1 MSIGIHIPEYT
12 EDCELV
18 ASESLASDPAFWLA
32 HVLLT
37 MGDPGEPAEP
47 YGVDASAYDAMVDR
61 LGDPEQPW
69 PVLRVRFDG
78 GHTVHAVYANWEDQ
92 NNVEFFVRH
101 PAWGRLGHLG
111 QCGAD
116 EAGPGL
122 SWTELLTLATST
134 QEGGEGLTDPSERL
148 LLLLPMLGDADMPGE
163 AYDTVARALSHC
175 GIRAEAAGGLAAMLL
190 GEQDLAG
197 RPRWTSA
204 GDNPIAVCPSPYSP
218 RRVPLA
224 LGITPDQSQAL
235 ATALGSR
242 VHEVADYPASV
253 AGRPV
258 SDP

>member
-1 MSIGIHIPEYT
+1 MSIGIHVPEYM

-47 YGVDASAYDAMVDR
+47 YGVDASAYDEMVDR

-122 SWTELLTLATST
+122 SWTELRMLATST
-134 QEGGEGLTDPSERL
+134 QQGGEGGEGLTDPSERL

-197 RPRWTSA
+197 RPRWASA

-224 LGITPDQSQAL
+224 LGITPAQSRAL
-235 ATALGSR
+235 AAALGSR
-242 VHEVADYPASV
+242 VHPHGA
-253 AGRPV
+253 AG
-258 SDP
+258 